1 MSITLTT
8 PAQINS
14 VLGGSVLIDYD
25 HVVLAP
31 ISIDRVANII
41 IATVRLTSSTN
52 PDMEVI
58 NGSLNINAGSG
69 ILIFTV
75 PQLDMVRKM
84 QLSAGQVTAV
94 IGIMS
99 NAQDALESGLIGISV
114 IDGIQS
120 TGA

>member
-14 VLGGSVLIDYD
+14 VLGGNVLIDYD

-31 ISIDRVANII
+31 VTTNATTNTVV
-41 IATVRLTSSTN
+41 ATVRLTSSTA
-52 PDMEVI
+52 PDMDVI
-58 NGSLNINAGSG
+58 SGSLNINAGSG
-69 ILIFTV
+69 VLVFTV

-84 QLSAGQVTAV
+84 QLSAGQITAV
-94 IGIMS
+94 LNIIS
-99 NAQDALESGLIGISV
+99 DTQDALESGLISIAV
-114 IDGIQS
+114 VDGIQS